1 MAFRDAI
8 QSPDLPALERQAL
21 PRDGELVLS
30 GALVE
35 PGGGGSVGARRVRVR
50 ESELRG
56 VTLDAD
62 NSPGLELT
70 DAVLRDCGLSNVDA
84 REGQIRRAELRH
96 CQMVGFSF
104 ALGELENV
112 RLIDC
117 SLELASLASARLRN
131 VSFERVN
138 LAEASFM
145 EARLEAVEFVDCRL
159 AGADFRGARVRA
171 SAVRGAS
178 LDGVLGV
185 ESLRGLRMP
194 WSDAIASAGAMA
206 VALGIVID
214 DQL

>member
-1 MAFRDAI
+1 VTFRDAI
-8 QSPDLPALERQAL
+8 QAPDLPGLEAQQL
-21 PRDGELVLS
+21 PQDGELLLS

-35 PGGGGSVGARRVRVR
+35 LDGGGSVGARRVRVR

-56 VTLDAD
+56 VTLDPG
-62 NSPGLELT
+62 NVPGLELT
-70 DAVLRDCGLSNVDA
+70 DAVLRDCSLSNVDA
-84 REGQIRRAELRH
+84 REGRIRRVQLRH
-96 CQMVGFSF
+96 CRLVGFSC
-104 ALGELENV
+104 ALGELQDV

-138 LAEASFM
+138 LAEASFI
-145 EARLEAVEFVDCRL
+145 EAQLEAVEFVDCRL
-159 AGADFRGARVRA
+159 AGADFRGARIRA
-171 SAVRGAS
+171 SAIRGAS

-206 VALGIVID
+206 AALGIVID
-214 DQL
+214 DD